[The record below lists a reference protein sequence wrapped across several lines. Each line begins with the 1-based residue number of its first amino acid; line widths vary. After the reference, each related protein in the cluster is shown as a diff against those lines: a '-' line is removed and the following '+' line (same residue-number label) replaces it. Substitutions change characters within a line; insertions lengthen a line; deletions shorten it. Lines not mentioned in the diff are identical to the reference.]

1 MRHAPFSTDASDRRR
16 VSKSLPA
23 IADVSLACRL
33 TSVVRPYRDH
43 RSCPACRGEMTRP
56 PQDDLRV
63 PSTEL
68 EDTGGGRGVQYGVDR
83 GRRRARAGRRPDPG
97 MRAGP
102 RLPPGVGWLLPPPR

>member
-83 GRRRARAGRRPDPG
+83 GRSRARAGRLPG
-97 MRAGP
+97 SGGP
-102 RLPPGVGWLLPPPR
+102 AARLLSPGVALLVPP